1 MQIIPSVQDY
11 VPRDLGNLEIERMT
25 RVWLSY
31 CFKLVRQP
39 NNCVYS
45 LIFLIYRRLGNPRM

>member
-11 VPRDLGNLEIERMT
+11 EPRDLGNLEIEQMT

-45 LIFLIYRRLGNPRM
+45 LIFLIYRRLGNSQM